1 MKRRTWQGFTVA
13 LALATLASG
22 ACSKGGNQAGTPADS
37 AGRNLSLVPSETS
50 PALADTGQAAAAAA
64 TPAVQPAPAPAPAP
78 ARAPARAKSTPA
90 PEPRRPAAPAS
101 YTVATG
107 TRVGLANTEEISSRT
122 AKAGQAFTATVRS
135 DVKDAAGHVVIP
147 AGSSVHGTIVEV
159 KAGGANSAGTLTLAV
174 NSMTVRGN
182 SYPIE
187 ATIESA
193 QTVRQGRGV
202 TGKEAAKVGVG
213 AAAGAIAGR
222 ILGKDT
228 KGTIIGGV
236 VGAAAGAGVA
246 AATRSVD
253 IVLPAGG
260 EVEITLNQP
269 VTVPAH

>member
-1 MKRRTWQGFTVA
+1 MTRRNWQGLTMV
-13 LALATLASG
+13 LALATLAGG

-37 AGRNLSLVPSETS
+37 AARNLSLVPSEST
-50 PALADTGQAAAAAA
+50 PALADTAPAAAAA
-64 TPAVQPAPAPAPAP
+64 TPTPSAQPAPAPAP
-78 ARAPARAKSTPA
+78 ARAPTKSRSAPA
-90 PEPRRPAAPAS
+90 PRHPAAPAAAAS
-101 YTVATG
+101 YTAGTG
-107 TRVGLANTEEISSRT
+107 THVALANGSEISSRS
-122 AKAGQAFTATVRS
+122 AKAGQDFTATVRS

-147 AGSSVHGTIVEV
+147 AGSTVHGTIVEV

-174 NSMTVRGN
+174 NSVTVRGN

-193 QTVRQGRGV
+193 QTVREGRGV

-260 EVEITLNQP
+260 EVEISLSKP
-269 VTVPAH
+269 VTIPAH

>member
-1 MKRRTWQGFTVA
+1 MKRRTWQGFTMA

-37 AGRNLSLVPSETS
+37 AARNLSLVPSEAT
-50 PALADTGQAAAAAA
+50 PALADTASAAAPVA
-64 TPAVQPAPAPAPAP
+64 TPSAQPAAPAPAPKATPTRTRSAPAPAPA
-78 ARAPARAKSTPA
+78 K
-90 PEPRRPAAPAS
+90 RPAAPAS
-101 YTVATG
+101 YTVGSG
-107 TRVGLANTEEISSRT
+107 TRVGLAVNDEISSRT
-122 AKAGQAFTATVRS
+122 AKAGDAFTARVRS
-135 DVKDAAGHVVIP
+135 DVKDASGHVVIP
-147 AGSSVHGTIVEV
+147 AGSTVNGTITDV
-159 KAGGANSAGTLTLAV
+159 KPGGANSAGTLTLAV
-174 NSMTVRGN
+174 SSVTVRGD

-260 EVEITLNQP
+260 EVEIALSRP
-269 VTVPAH
+269 VSIPAR